1 MDFDAGIGQR
11 QDGLI
16 EPLGKGLGGWT
27 ERQEGKQVGGGA
39 GPAGRAVE
47 EGVYGIDQGVGW
59 RRGIE
64 GVPHLR
70 RGAIQGRGGGLG
82 PGEGGGVA
90 GSGGGGWGRGRQS
103 VAYGS
108 AEGAEDLGEDGLDHA
123 GDFVLGATGGIVE
136 GREGDGEGAGGEVGR
151 GRPGI
156 GDGEE
161 DGALEVEL
169 ERFGL
174 ARFAVG
180 DAGAAGE
187 SAEGVDSSRGELGDV
202 VEGEDPIEAGEG
214 EEFTGGGWKRGE
226 GRGGGIDQGAEDA
239 AGERLAAAGRA
250 AEDEDGVGSAGAQ
263 GGEEPGEAAEP
274 IGGVGSAEVEG
285 GAEGV
290 EGGSGRRLG
299 GLFGIGEGLGGRG
312 GFEGDGMAG
321 SNGPTGGSDFD
332 ELAGGVGEVEE
343 DFMGSGGCAAG
354 VDAAGDAD
362 VAVLGIAGGLG
373 VEVVEDGVEGVG
385 GGDGFELVEGLV
397 EEPLAEGA
405 GADGEGAKAG
415 GWGGDGDE
423 GATVDAGEG
432 DAAAGD
438 GEEGLEAGRA
448 LGVGWG
454 TRRDSPI
461 RGIALGR
468 RRNGSCRRLSY

>member
-1 MDFDAGIGQR
+1 MPASASGRMDLLSRLERAWGVGQSGR
-11 QDGLI
+11 RGSRSVAVPVQRGVRSRKAYTAST
-16 EPLGKGLGGWT
+16 KGLGG
-27 ERQEGKQVGGGA
+27 GGVSKASRICDG
-39 GPAGRAVE
+39 
-47 EGVYGIDQGVGW
+47 
-59 RRGIE
+59 
-64 GVPHLR
+64 
-70 RGAIQGRGGGLG
+70 GAIQGRGGGLG

-202 VEGEDPIEAGEG
+202 VKGEDPIEAGEG

-274 IGGVGSAEVEG
+274 IGGVGGAEVEG

-299 GLFGIGEGLGGRG
+299 GLFGIGEGLGGSG
-312 GFEGDGMAG
+312 GFEGDGIAG
-321 SNGPTGGSDFD
+321 GDGPTGGSDFD
-332 ELAGGVGEVEE
+332 ELAGGIGEVEE
-343 DFMGSGGCAAG
+343 DFMGSGGGAAG

-397 EEPLAEGA
+397 EEPLAEGV

-415 GWGGDGDE
+415 GRGGDGDE
-423 GATVDAGEG
+423 GATVDAGER

-448 LGVGWG
+448 VGDGWG

-468 RRNGSCRRLSY
+468 RRNGSFRWLSH